1 MGGTPP
7 RHLSREDR
15 PKSIEKG
22 EMTLSHIISQRTFAA
37 GASIALMA
45 ALAASCHGGGDSTA
59 PDSPN
64 VLASV
69 GTEQLTIAD
78 VSQVM
83 PGGLSEAD
91 STAFVNAY
99 IDNWI
104 DNQLISQ
111 VAVRNIADTHEID
124 EMVSEYRRQL
134 IINEYRR
141 LKLSE
146 DPELAIPDDTIAAY
160 YSAHRGDL
168 RLEEPML
175 RGIYI
180 KMPSDAPHLADV
192 KRWYRSNKTDDIDKL
207 EKVGLSDAIHYDYF
221 RDHWIPWTQIETKI
235 PQEIPTASLRKGRNI
250 EIDESGFTYLLSI
263 SDYLPSGAPMP
274 LEAAKTLIREKL
286 TAMKRVEI
294 DAKLRQQLRQQALSD
309 GTLKRIEN

>member
-1 MGGTPP
+1 
-7 RHLSREDR
+7 
-15 PKSIEKG
+15 
-22 EMTLSHIISQRTFAA
+22 MTLSHIINQRTFAA

-45 ALAASCHGGGDSTA
+45 ALAASCHGGADSTTPDA
-59 PDSPN
+59 PG

-69 GTEQLTIAD
+69 GTEQLTAAD

-91 STAFVNAY
+91 STEFVNAY
-99 IDNWI
+99 IDSWI
-104 DNQLISQ
+104 DDQLISQ
-111 VAVRNIADTHEID
+111 VAARNIANTAEID
-124 EMVSEYRRQL
+124 EMVRNYRRQL

-141 LKLSE
+141 LKLNE

-160 YSAHRGDL
+160 YDAHRGEL

-180 KMPSDAPHLADV
+180 KIPSDAPHLADV

-235 PQEIPTASLRKGRNI
+235 PQAIPSTSLRKGGNFD
-250 EIDESGFTYLLSI
+250 IDESGFTYLLSI
-263 SDYLPSGAPMP
+263 SDYLPAGASMP
-274 LEAAKTLIREKL
+274 LEAATPIIREKL

-294 DAKLRQQLRQQALSD
+294 DAKLRQQLRQQALID